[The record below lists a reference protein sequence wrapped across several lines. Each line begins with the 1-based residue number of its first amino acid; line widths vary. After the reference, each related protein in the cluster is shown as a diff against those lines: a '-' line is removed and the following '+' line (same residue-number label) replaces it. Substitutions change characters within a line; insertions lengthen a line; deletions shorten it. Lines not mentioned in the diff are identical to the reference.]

1 MEQVSLFSP
10 FGNTPEH
17 EDRLTWA
24 FLVVLKYDP
33 SLQKFL
39 RDLVE
44 SRLPPERRG
53 SSHTWEPGLV
63 STQTSKIASPPR
75 FLVSVLLTDVCPDVC
90 PEEIKVEW
98 SDRGVRYDGVVEYPN
113 GLTLI
118 IENKPSHGDVWKEQL
133 SPSRKSL
140 SSDVEVEDVELHESA
155 ICLEWSDILEG
166 VLRYIHSGI
175 PPFGS
180 REIARDFLSFVEELH
195 PELTPYRTFELCGDR
210 PEALRRRVNLLIHDL
225 IAEKENLEYGYDNR
239 NDWPYILRKEKIAER
254 IAFGTDSNSDRKKF
268 WVRLWPA
275 DTVGQADRFFDAVN
289 KSDFL
294 NLEASHGWK
303 VRPNLHFSFL
313 GTQLIHSETRMGKC
327 TYFNHFSHH
336 RDRYRRESDMNTL
349 ATRAESWE
357 CTGLIG
363 PQDRTK
369 IRTEF
374 IETNRNHINIIP
386 GFEVSR
392 DWDLEEVI
400 ELEKRGKLNAH
411 ILESL
416 GHVLRTWNET
426 L

>member
-1 MEQVSLFSP
+1 MERVNLFNP
-10 FGNTPEH
+10 FDSKSFNH

-33 SLQKFL
+33 FLQNFL
-39 RDLVE
+39 RELVLTKGQLPLEYRSHGNVWELARVLTQARRIE
-44 SRLPPERRG
+44 S
-53 SSHTWEPGLV
+53 S
-63 STQTSKIASPPR
+63 PR
-75 FLVSVLLTDVCPDVC
+75 FLISILLTDEPLQDSAD
-90 PEEIKVEW
+90 VEW
-98 SDRGVRYDGVVEYPN
+98 SDRMAVYDGVIEYPD

-118 IENKPSHGDVWKEQL
+118 IENKLSHLNAWEGQL
-133 SPSRKSL
+133 SPSKESFPGGT
-140 SSDVEVEDVELHESA
+140 ENVELHKSA
-155 ICLEWSDILEG
+155 VCLVWSEVLEG

-195 PELTPYRTFELCGDR
+195 PELTPYRTFELCGNR

-313 GTQLIHSETRMGKC
+313 GTQLIHSETRMEKC

-336 RDRYRRESDMNTL
+336 RDRYGQEPDMNTL